1 MKCCNITTTWSCPG
15 GEYGKEVV
23 ELDNCGYN
31 GYRERAI
38 ERQRQAT
45 QVNVIR
51 PPVQNAENKYSKD
64 KNFELNSSDKYSSMN
79 ENNKGKKEK

>member
-38 ERQRQAT
+38 ERQRQAA
-45 QVNVIR
+45 QVNVMCTICT
-51 PPVQNAENKYSKD
+51 
-64 KNFELNSSDKYSSMN
+64 
-79 ENNKGKKEK
+79 

>member
-15 GEYGKEVV
+15 GEYGKEDV
-23 ELDNCGYN
+23 ELDNCVYN

-45 QVNVIR
+45 QVNVML
-51 PPVQNAENKYSKD
+51 QN
-64 KNFELNSSDKYSSMN
+64 LNN
-79 ENNKGKKEK
+79 RGG